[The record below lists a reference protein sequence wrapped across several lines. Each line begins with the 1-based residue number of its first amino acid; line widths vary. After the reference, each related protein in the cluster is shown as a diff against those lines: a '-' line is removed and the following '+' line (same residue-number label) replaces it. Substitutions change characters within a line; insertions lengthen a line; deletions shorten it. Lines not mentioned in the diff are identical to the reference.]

1 MIRDVG
7 LPNLDP
13 RTGNM
18 MMVNSFNEW
27 YEDTQIEPTVGNQ
40 PTTDR
45 DDSTAGTFF
54 TGKQSYTD
62 YGYLY
67 LDILREETQRK

>member
-13 RTGNM
+13 RADNI

-27 YEDTQIEPTVGNQ
+27 YEDTQIEATSGTAPPTKKDNSKSG
-40 PTTDR
+40 D
-45 DDSTAGTFF
+45 F
-54 TGKQSYTD
+54 YTEGDTYRD

-67 LDILREETQRK
+67 LDILKEETTGR